1 MNAYWKLAVA
11 CLFISVKLN
20 SVAQDTQNTEMVRTE
35 RGFVESTTATYTVDP
50 GGELTIDADFGNVR
64 IETSANSRVEILIE
78 KQLEGGTEEQ
88 ARRAF
93 DEVEVT
99 TEQQGNDVHIRID
112 KKRWL
117 SFKGNKVSVAMTVQV
132 PYTYDLDIN
141 TAGGSIEI
149 ADLGGEIMAKTAGG
163 SIRIGATKGEVNA
176 RTLGGSIRIGPT
188 EGGVY
193 AKTLGGSIDIG
204 DTKGDVSALTMGG
217 SIRVGR
223 TEGDL
228 TAYTMGGN
236 IIVEAA
242 SGKVSA
248 KTLGGKVR
256 VGST

>member
-1 MNAYWKLAVA
+1 M
-11 CLFISVKLN
+11 
-20 SVAQDTQNTEMVRTE
+20 MRTD
-35 RGFVESTTATYTVDP
+35 RGFVESITAAYTVDH
-50 GGELTIDADFGNVR
+50 GGELTIDADFGSVR
-64 IETSANSRVEILIE
+64 IETASTDRVEILVE
-78 KQLEGGTEEQ
+78 KQRKEGTEDE

-99 TEQQGNDVHIRID
+99 TEKQGNDVHIRVD
-112 KKRWL
+112 HSRWL
-117 SFKGNKVSVAMTVQV
+117 GRNGMSIAMTIQV
-132 PYTYDLDIN
+132 PYTYNLDIE
-141 TAGGSIEI
+141 TAGGSIII
-149 ADLGGEIMAKTAGG
+149 ADLDGEIGAKTAGG
-163 SIRIGATKGEVNA
+163 SIRIGATQGDVNA

-188 EGGVY
+188 EGTVS
-193 AKTLGGSIDIG
+193 AKTMGGSIEIG
-204 DTKGDVSALTMGG
+204 ETKGDVDAKTLGG

-236 IIVEAA
+236 ITVEAA

>member
-1 MNAYWKLAVA
+1 MNAFWKLSVA
-11 CLFISVKLN
+11 CVSIAVNLN
-20 SVAQDTQNTEMVRTE
+20 AAAQDAQDTEMMRTD

-50 GGELTIDADFGNVR
+50 GGELTIDADFGSVR
-64 IETSANSRVEILIE
+64 VETAATDKVEILVE
-78 KQLEGGTEEQ
+78 KQRKEGTEEE

-93 DEVEVT
+93 EEVEVT
-99 TEQQGNDVHIRID
+99 TEQQGNDVHIRVD
-112 KKRWL
+112 HSRWL
-117 SFKGNKVSVAMTVQV
+117 GRNGMSVEMTVQV
-132 PYTYDLDIN
+132 PYTYNLDIE
-141 TAGGSIEI
+141 TAGGSIII
-149 ADLGGEIMAKTAGG
+149 ADLDGEIGAKTAGG
-163 SIRIGATKGEVNA
+163 SVRIGATQGDVNA

-188 EGGVY
+188 EGGVA
-193 AKTLGGSIDIG
+193 AKTLGGSIEIG
-204 DTKGDVSALTMGG
+204 DTKGDVSAHTMGG

-236 IIVEAA
+236 ITVEAA

>member
-1 MNAYWKLAVA
+1 M
-11 CLFISVKLN
+11 I
-20 SVAQDTQNTEMVRTE
+20 RTAK
-35 RGFVESTTATYTVDP
+35 GFVKNITATYTV
-50 GGELTIDADFGNVR
+50 GSAGELTIDADFGSVR
-64 IETSANSRVEILIE
+64 IETATTNEVEILIE
-78 KQLEGGTEEQ
+78 KQRKEGTEDQ

-93 DEVEVT
+93 EEVEVR
-99 TEQQGNDVHIRID
+99 TEQHGSDVHVRVD
-112 KKRWL
+112 NSRWFKR
-117 SFKGNKVSVAMTVQV
+117 NRVSITMTVQV
-132 PYTYDLDIN
+132 PYTYNLDIN

-149 ADLGGEIMAKTAGG
+149 ADLDGQIMAKTAGG
-163 SIRIGATKGEVNA
+163 SIRIGATQGDVNA

-188 EGGVY
+188 EGGVS

-204 DTKGDVSALTMGG
+204 DTKGDVNTKTLGG

-223 TEGDL
+223 IEGDL

-242 SGKVSA
+242 AGKVSA

>member
-1 MNAYWKLAVA
+1 MNTFWKLAVA
-11 CLFISVKLN
+11 CVCMAVNLN
-20 SVAQDTQNTEMVRTE
+20 SVARDAQDTDIMRTE

-50 GGELTIDADFGNVR
+50 GGELTIDADFGSVR
-64 IETSANSRVEILIE
+64 IETAPTDKVEILVE
-78 KQLEGGTEEQ
+78 KQRKEGTADE

-93 DEVEVT
+93 EDVEVT
-99 TEQQGNDVHIRID
+99 TEQQGNDVHLRVD
-112 KKRWL
+112 HSRWL
-117 SFKGNKVSVAMTVQV
+117 GRNGMSIEMTVQV
-132 PYTYDLDIN
+132 PYTYDLDIE
-141 TAGGSIEI
+141 TAGGSIII
-149 ADLGGEIMAKTAGG
+149 ADLDGEIMAKTAGG
-163 SIRIGATKGEVNA
+163 SIRIGATQGDVNA

-188 EGGVY
+188 EGGVS

-204 DTKGDVSALTMGG
+204 DAKGDVSAQTMGG

-236 IIVEAA
+236 ITVEAV
-242 SGKVSA
+242 SGKASA